1 MEAGAKNVQI
11 QNKNKRRE
19 VRISSV
25 YSRCLITRNIV
36 LPITAVGKNILEV
49 IEQNVSVNFEGKCI
63 VEGFV
68 KPVSTKIITY
78 SSGIISRGI
87 NVTFQVVFE
96 CDVCFPVEGMLI
108 SCVAKNITKAGI
120 RADSAD
126 AVPSPVIVFVAK
138 DHNYSNDLFSE
149 IKEGDKFNVRVIGQR
164 FELNDKYVSIIGE
177 LVKPKI
183 VKENNYDQKKYVVK
197 DTKEFSK
204 PKIVIED

>member
-68 KPVSTKIITY
+68 KPVSTKIVTY

-87 NVTFQVVFE
+87 NITFQVVFE

-183 VKENNYDQKKYVVK
+183 VKENYDQIKKYVVK